1 MTKFELI
8 GRLAVRYPQLAA
20 RDAEIVVKAILEA
33 MTTSLGKGRRLEIR
47 GFGSFGINYRPPRMG
62 RNPKSGAKVPVPEK
76 FVPHFKAGRE
86 LRERV
91 AR

>member
-33 MTTSLGKGRRLEIR
+33 MTMSLGKGRRIEIR
-47 GFGSFGINYRPPRMG
+47 GIGSFGINHRPPRMG
-62 RNPKSGAKVPVPEK
+62 RIPKSGDKAPVPEE
-76 FVPHFKAGRE
+76 FVLHFKPGRE
-86 LRERV
+86 IRERV
-91 AR
+91 DS